1 MSGLLDK
8 ANKAAEDKEEAEVVD
23 AVVEVSAEGEVISEP
38 ISDNGLNMEALKFQI
53 GAVVGFIITMIL
65 VFFIDTIVLFG
76 DFTLDDLFVPGV
88 ILWWLVFNG
97 EDLKA
102 QQFDLQK
109 LGVTGVA
116 FLVVTGLVAGVAIF
130 SSGGSGVTIAS
141 VEYDGEDDE
150 IDLSFYGPEGMEY
163 TIEVIVDGTV
173 EYTHDDKI
181 NIDRGSHSV
190 SLDDFWNGNAQDM
203 DSKTLV
209 EYEIKVTSNGGE
221 DSMTFNEI
229 MNREVDT
236 AFIKILEKYNYN
248 DDGVKYYEGIYVEM
262 LVGIGSPD
270 AEFGFEDGGFTGTI
284 PQPIA
289 SDWAAL
295 VAVKGGTVYE
305 YEIEADEGIAQGY
318 GADGYGD
325 FSSYWVSLHLGED
338 YLEKG
343 DFYNNDGCYT
353 FEITLENKHGST
365 LVSTD
370 SQIRFYWNDNEATS
384 DTSDDKP
391 AEAC

>member
-8 ANKAAEDKEEAEVVD
+8 ANKAADDKEEAEVVD
-23 AVVEVSAEGEVISEP
+23 AVVEVSAEGDVIAELSQG
-38 ISDNGLNMEALKFQI
+38 NGLNMDALKFQI
-53 GAVVGFIITMIL
+53 GAVFGFIVTMIL

-97 EDLKA
+97 EDLK
-102 QQFDLQK
+102 DYVIDYQK

-150 IDLSFYGPEGMEY
+150 IDLSFYGPEGMDY
-163 TIEVIVDGTV
+163 TIEVLVDGKV
-173 EYTHDDKI
+173 EYTHDAKI
-181 NIDRGSHSV
+181 NIDKGSHSV
-190 SLDDFWNGNAQDM
+190 SLDDFWKGNAQDM
-203 DSKTLV
+203 DSKSLI
-209 EYEIKVTSNGGE
+209 EYEIKVKSDGGE
-221 DSMTFNEI
+221 DSMTFDDI

-236 AFIKILEKYNYN
+236 AYIKVLEKYNYN
-248 DDGVKYYEGIYVEM
+248 NDGVKYYEGIYVEM
-262 LVGIGSPD
+262 IVGIGSPD
-270 AEFGFEDGGFTGTI
+270 AKFDFEDGSFTGKI

-289 SDWAAL
+289 SDWDATVL
-295 VAVKGGTVYE
+295 VKGGTVHE
-305 YEIEADEGIAQGY
+305 YDISADEGIAN
-318 GADGYGD
+318 GYGD
-325 FSSYWVSLHLGED
+325 FSSYWVSLHLDGNF
-338 YLEKG
+338 LEKG
-343 DFYNNDGCYT
+343 DFYDGDGCYT
-353 FEITLENKHGST
+353 FEITLEKEYGYT

-370 SQIRFYWNDNEATS
+370 SQIRFYWDANEMDE